1 MTGARVPSPCVAICA
16 LDEDDICMGCQRSAE
31 EITRWGLMDDAERRE
46 VLVRC
51 AERARRSGMLLGVPA
66 QS

>member
-1 MTGARVPSPCVAICA
+1 VAICA

-51 AERARRSGMLLGVPA
+51 TERARRSGMLLGVPA